1 MAEHA
6 EVRKKSPR
14 APTIPLDE
22 ALDRTL
28 RVYDKDRLRALPT
41 EIAAKHM
48 GYGSANNGAALQ
60 CLASLRYYGLLDR
73 PRDGM
78 VAVNKDV
85 EAFRYAPTEELK
97 KALLRR
103 FLSTPPLFAELLD
116 RSQGDM
122 PSDESLRYELIQ
134 RGFLPTSAA
143 TVATVFKRSVDFAGA
158 LEEPAPS
165 LGAAPLPSAG
175 AISNQAPVPQEAAP
189 ADDPSPVP
197 APTARSAVHEPLRGV
212 EEDADYD
219 RIPVRLSGGRRAWVV
234 VPAVFY
240 DRDKERL
247 KAQIDLLL
255 TVDDE
260 EL

>member
-1 MAEHA
+1 M
-6 EVRKKSPR
+6 
-14 APTIPLDE
+14 PLDE

-28 RVYDKDRLRALPT
+28 RVYEKDRLRALPT

-73 PRDGM
+73 PRDGV

-85 EAFRYAPTEELK
+85 EAYKYAPSEDLK

-103 FLSTPPLFAELLD
+103 FLSAPPLFAELLD
-116 RSQGDM
+116 RSQGNM

-158 LEEPAPS
+158 LDDLAPAPS
-165 LGAAPLPSAG
+165 AAPMPSVGPMSTGAPLPAD
-175 AISNQAPVPQEAAP
+175 AA
-189 ADDPSPVP
+189 AASDDPAPP
-197 APTARSAVHEPLRGV
+197 ASASATKSAVHDPLRGLGD
-212 EEDADYD
+212 DADYD

-234 VPAVFY
+234 VPAMFY
-240 DRDKERL
+240 DRDKDRL